1 MYKYICLLPLYDDW
15 DSLEILLSKI
25 NTQMKNIGKKVTI
38 IIVNDFSKL
47 KPPNFKLLSNIEKIQ
62 VLNLKINLGSQKA
75 ISIGLTHLSK
85 INENMIVTI
94 LDSDGEDDVNKI
106 PDMIKAAELNK
117 GKIIVSTRTK
127 RKEHYL
133 FQLFYIIHKI
143 LTFIFTFKWIS
154 FGNFSS
160 FDSRLIKYILSNNC
174 SWLAYSGCIAKNC
187 HIYKIQAER
196 KKRLIGESKLSAI
209 GLIYHSLRVNAVF
222 ISRAL
227 ITSFFYSIILLIFYF
242 QNYNWPIFI
251 FVLIVIYNCLLAGV
265 LKINKQKDFGDS
277 ANLINNIT

>member
-15 DSLEILLSKI
+15 DSLKLLLSKI

-47 KPPNFKLLSNIEKIQ
+47 KPPNLKVESNIEKIEI
-62 VLNLKINLGSQKA
+62 LNLKINVGSQKA

-117 GKIIVSTRTK
+117 DKIIVSTRTK

-160 FDSRLIKYILSNNC
+160 FHSGLIKQILSNSC
-174 SWLAYSGCIAKNC
+174 SWLAYSGCVAKNC
-187 HIYKIQAER
+187 HIYKIPAER
-196 KKRLIGESKLSAI
+196 KERLIGKSKLSAI
-209 GLIYHSLRVNAVF
+209 GLIYHSLRVNAIF

-227 ITSFFYSIILLIFYF
+227 ITSFFYGIILLIFYF
-242 QNYNWPIFI
+242 QNYSWSIFI

-265 LKINKQKDFGDS
+265 LKINKQKDFDDS

>member
-117 GKIIVSTRTK
+117 GKIIVSTEQ
-127 RKEHYL
+127 KE
-133 FQLFYIIHKI
+133 K
-143 LTFIFTFKWIS
+143 
-154 FGNFSS
+154 
-160 FDSRLIKYILSNNC
+160 
-174 SWLAYSGCIAKNC
+174 
-187 HIYKIQAER
+187 
-196 KKRLIGESKLSAI
+196 
-209 GLIYHSLRVNAVF
+209 
-222 ISRAL
+222 
-227 ITSFFYSIILLIFYF
+227 SIIYF
-242 QNYNWPIFI
+242 
-251 FVLIVIYNCLLAGV
+251 NC
-265 LKINKQKDFGDS
+265 F
-277 ANLINNIT
+277 T